1 MISKIRIE
9 NCGDSQKYKEGDII
23 TARKYIDENSLLKRN
38 DMKKMVA
45 RDALTA
51 TSKPILQ
58 GITRASL
65 QTKSFISSA
74 SFQETT
80 KVLNEAAVS
89 GKVDTLEGLK
99 ENVIVGHNIPAGTGL
114 SDYNSIIV
122 GSKIELED
130 LTNAV
135 SSDPSNDE
143 KKIRS

>member
-1 MISKIRIE
+1 MIS
-9 NCGDSQKYKEGDII
+9 
-23 TARKYIDENSLLKRN
+23 
-38 DMKKMVA
+38 

-89 GKVDTLEGLK
+89 GKVDTLDGLK

-114 SDYNSIIV
+114 SEYSSIIV
-122 GSKIELED
+122 GSKSEYESIKKSEDLISIQDNELE
-130 LTNAV
+130 NKN
-135 SSDPSNDE
+135 PS
-143 KKIRS
+143 K

>member
-1 MISKIRIE
+1 MI
-9 NCGDSQKYKEGDII
+9 
-23 TARKYIDENSLLKRN
+23 
-38 DMKKMVA
+38 A
-45 RDALTA
+45 RDALPA

-89 GKVDTLEGLK
+89 GKVDTLDGLK

-114 SDYNSIIV
+114 SDYSTIIV
-122 GSKIELED
+122 GSKSEYETIKKSKEEDVEQDVNKEKELE
-130 LTNAV
+130 N
-135 SSDPSNDE
+135 E
-143 KKIRS
+143 K